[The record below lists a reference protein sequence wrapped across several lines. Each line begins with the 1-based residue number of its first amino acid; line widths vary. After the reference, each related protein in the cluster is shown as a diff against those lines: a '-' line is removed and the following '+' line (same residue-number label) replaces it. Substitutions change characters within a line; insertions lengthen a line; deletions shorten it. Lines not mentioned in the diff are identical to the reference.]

1 VSFPFVPGH
10 EVVGDLLDDTGE
22 LRAGTR
28 VVIDPALTC
37 AARGVPECAACRD
50 GRRQQCTGL
59 VGGDLG
65 PGMQTGYC
73 AETGGGWAS
82 VLLVHH
88 SQLHAV
94 PDTLPDRA
102 AALLE
107 PFACAVHAAERGL
120 AERGGAAPEL
130 ALVAGSGP
138 LGLLTILALR
148 ATGWTGH
155 LLAVARHP
163 RQRER
168 ALRLGASQAVTPDA
182 ALAAARR
189 LTRSARLD
197 PDRGSPF
204 LLDGVDVAFE
214 CAGTPSALD
223 LALRTTRAGGRV
235 VLVGLPPAG
244 VDLAPVWFRELE
256 LIGSYAASAG
266 FARALKFASQVTGEL
281 SELVSAVY
289 PLRAWRQAIDHALD
303 AGRLGAA
310 RIAFEPQAV

>member
-1 VSFPFVPGH
+1 
-10 EVVGDLLDDTGE
+10 
-22 LRAGTR
+22 
-28 VVIDPALTC
+28 
-37 AARGVPECAACRD
+37 
-50 GRRQQCTGL
+50 
-59 VGGDLG
+59 
-65 PGMQTGYC
+65 MQTGYC
-73 AETGGGWAS
+73 AATGGGWAG
-82 VLLVHH
+82 VFLAHQ

-94 PDTLPDRA
+94 PDGLPDRA

-107 PFACAVHAAERGL
+107 PLACAVHAVERGL
-120 AERGGAAPEL
+120 GVSPGL
-130 ALVAGSGP
+130 VMVAGAGL

-148 ATGWTGH
+148 AVGWTGH

-168 ALRLGASQAVTPDA
+168 ALRFGASQAVAPDA
-182 ALAAARR
+182 ALAATRR

-214 CAGTPSALD
+214 CAGTPSSLD
-223 LALRTTRAGGRV
+223 LTLRTTRPGGRV
-235 VLVGLPPAG
+235 VVVGLPATG

-266 FARALKFASQVTGEL
+266 FASALKLASDVASQL
-281 SELVSAVY
+281 SELMSAVY

-310 RIAFEPQAV
+310 RIAFEPQAS